1 MSFIP
6 SACTPEEVQKIG
18 CANGGTCF
26 ALERGPTKLRCKCAD
41 GFTGQRCLHRI
52 IERDLQGT
60 QEPSLEIKTNS

>member
-1 MSFIP
+1 MSFLS
-6 SACTPEEVQKIG
+6 SACTAEEVQKIG

-26 ALERGPTKLRCKCAD
+26 ALERGPTKLSCKCTD

-60 QEPSLEIKTNS
+60 QEPSLEIKKNS

>member
-26 ALERGPTKLRCKCAD
+26 ALELGPRKLGCVCAD
-41 GFTGQRCLHRI
+41 GFTDQRCLHRI
-52 IERDLQGT
+52 IERDLQET
-60 QEPSLEIKTNS
+60 QPGN